1 MVILM
6 KKIIKLI
13 LVLLVMIT
21 IFIFSNDSR
30 KASSNKSDSLISR
43 TVEII
48 LNRKLTNKEK
58 EIYISK
64 YVVIVRKTAHFTLYF
79 LLGLFYISFLK
90 EFNLDN
96 KKLLIYTIIFVFIYA
111 CSDEIHQ
118 LFVPGRSG
126 EITDVLIDTTG
137 GILASFIY
145 TVFRVRRRLHG

>member
-1 MVILM
+1 M

-111 CSDEIHQ
+111 CSDEVHQ
-118 LFVPGRSG
+118 IFVGRSG
-126 EITDVLIDTTG
+126 EVLDVLLDTLG
-137 GILASFIY
+137 GTTSSLIY
-145 TVFRVRRRLHG
+145 TKIRRKKYEQKEAIS